1 MLGKGSL
8 KDLELCEGG
17 EDTEK
22 PRELAFARWVSERR
36 GLWGWGQMAGT
47 IYQPKMVVPVPQLIL
62 NRIWE
67 GIASVIG
74 NKLPLN

>member
-1 MLGKGSL
+1 MGI
-8 KDLELCEGG
+8 
-17 EDTEK
+17 
-22 PRELAFARWVSERR
+22 REERAVGVGADGR
-36 GLWGWGQMAGT
+36 D
-47 IYQPKMVVPVPQLIL
+47 KMVVPVPQLIL